1 MSNLLFET
9 ECALLNK
16 EFKSGLLSYTQSN
29 CQVTL
34 TDNGY
39 HIYRP
44 PNLTYPDCGN
54 TVWGG
59 FKLDPLSLSNG
70 LLVKGNTYIILF
82 DVKGTSSNQGSI
94 RWDNQMGWGGGG
106 LTPTPSNV
114 SYSIPPKNFSG
125 EHKVHY
131 KFSIN
136 DDIIKTCTSSYSS
149 FVAGEKYVS
158 YRHFYYG
165 FNYESTGTLGTDI
178 YITNIRMYDI
188 TNNKRVSINK
198 NGNVNCNAVSEG
210 FDNCSFGSELC
221 VNEIIET

>member
-9 ECALLNK
+9 ECALLDK
-16 EFKSGLLSYTQSN
+16 QFKNGLLSYTQSN

-34 TDNGY
+34 TDDGY

-44 PNLTYPDCGN
+44 PNLIYPDCGN

-59 FKLDPLSLSNG
+59 FTLDPLSLSNN
-70 LLVKGNTYIILF
+70 LLFKGNTYIIFF
-82 DVKGTSSNQGSI
+82 DIQGKSNNAATIG
-94 RWDNQMGWGGGG
+94 WTNNMGWGGGG

-114 SYSIPPKNFSG
+114 SYSIPGKNFEG
-125 EHKVHY
+125 THHVYY
-131 KFSIN
+131 KFTIK

-149 FVAGEKYVS
+149 FVAGEQYVS

-165 FNYESTGTLGTDI
+165 FNYENTGTLGTDI

-188 TNNKRVSINK
+188 TDNKQVSVNK
-198 NGNVNCNAVSEG
+198 NGNVNCNAVIDG
-210 FDNCSFGSELC
+210 FNQCSFGSELH
-221 VNEIIET
+221 VNEIIEI